1 MMSAHLSMVMMMMMM
16 MMSVPLSMVYD
27 DDDDV
32 CPSVHGSDGCDD
44 NVCPSVPAG
53 GGQYWAEWSEVTDS
67 QIPAWSEA
75 GR

>member
-1 MMSAHLSMVMMMMMM
+1 MSVHLSMV
-16 MMSVPLSMVYD
+16 YDDD

-32 CPSVHGSDGCDD
+32 CPSVHGYDDDVCPSVHGYDGCDD
-44 NVCPSVPAG
+44 NVCPSIPPG

>member
-1 MMSAHLSMVMMMMMM
+1 MSAHLSMVMMMMMM

-27 DDDDV
+27 DDDDDV
-32 CPSVHGSDGCDD
+32 CPSVHGYDGCDD
-44 NVCPSVPAG
+44 NVCPSVPPG

-67 QIPAWSEA
+67 QIPAWSEV